1 MTRTRLFLLFLMV
14 TLSLPAVAAA
24 EPCGGISYANGSIAT
39 GAPLPVTDTFDE
51 ETQACLAAIAEGL
64 ANRPGLRTVTVA
76 ARLPDADRL
85 EGGGSRIASAYST
98 ALVGGG
104 LPASRV
110 SAVAPAA
117 GPTEAG
123 SISIAFT
130 EKRATQPV
138 ALAES
143 VGGAVSAGGA
153 PDNLEPI
160 TSGAM
165 LPGLSWVVTGMDGS
179 VALGLAD
186 GSRLRLG
193 PNSMLLVGN
202 LHLNEELRRVV
213 ELRLA
218 RGEIEARVAPGG
230 PGSQFDVETRTGVAG
245 VRGTSFRVLVDEDQS
260 SADGQAPEQM
270 RVETL
275 EGSVEVVAQGSEA
288 AGVVLEAGQALIL
301 DEGGE
306 PGEPIQ
312 LLAAATVKA
321 PLFGDVDA
329 SVELSWSKVSGA
341 KSYRIL
347 VARDAEFTLQV
358 QELETSKSKR
368 RVGNDL
374 EDGKWFW
381 RVSAVDSAGYAGLP
395 SKIYAFTL
403 TK

>member
-1 MTRTRLFLLFLMV
+1 
-14 TLSLPAVAAA
+14 
-24 EPCGGISYANGSIAT
+24 
-39 GAPLPVTDTFDE
+39 
-51 ETQACLAAIAEGL
+51 
-64 ANRPGLRTVTVA
+64 
-76 ARLPDADRL
+76 
-85 EGGGSRIASAYST
+85 
-98 ALVGGG
+98 
-104 LPASRV
+104 
-110 SAVAPAA
+110 
-117 GPTEAG
+117 
-123 SISIAFT
+123 
-130 EKRATQPV
+130 
-138 ALAES
+138 
-143 VGGAVSAGGA
+143 
-153 PDNLEPI
+153 
-160 TSGAM
+160 
-165 LPGLSWVVTGMDGS
+165 
-179 VALGLAD
+179 
-186 GSRLRLG
+186 
-193 PNSMLLVGN
+193 VGN